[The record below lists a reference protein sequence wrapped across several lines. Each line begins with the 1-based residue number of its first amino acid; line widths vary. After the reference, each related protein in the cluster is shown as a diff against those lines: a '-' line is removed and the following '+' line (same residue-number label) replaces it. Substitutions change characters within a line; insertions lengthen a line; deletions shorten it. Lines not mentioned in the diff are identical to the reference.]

1 MHSLKHYKVLHEKN
15 VILSVETVQTP
26 RVPEE
31 EKVRIEPVGQTFS
44 KVTLRFG
51 YMETPNVPKGLAIAR
66 KLGWQFDIMSTSFF
80 LSRRSLRTTMKSEM
94 PRWQERLF
102 IWLAGR
108 AEDATEYFRIPSD
121 RVVEV
126 GTQVMV

>member
-1 MHSLKHYKVLHEKN
+1 
-15 VILSVETVQTP
+15 
-26 RVPEE
+26 
-31 EKVRIEPVGQTFS
+31 
-44 KVTLRFG
+44 
-51 YMETPNVPKGLAIAR
+51 
-66 KLGWQFDIMSTSFF
+66 
-80 LSRRSLRTTMKSEM
+80 MKSEM

-126 GTQVMV
+126 GTQGSEQWGQTLMRGRNPRNARARRV